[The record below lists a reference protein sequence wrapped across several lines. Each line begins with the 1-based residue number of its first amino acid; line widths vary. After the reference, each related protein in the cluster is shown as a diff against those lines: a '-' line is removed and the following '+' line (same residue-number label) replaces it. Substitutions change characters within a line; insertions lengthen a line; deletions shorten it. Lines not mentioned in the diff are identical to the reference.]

1 MIGAQRRA
9 RKRKAREGKKG
20 TIADVFSG
28 GLWVYW
34 SSGIDW
40 LIGLWSW
47 AACGTL
53 LGVWAS
59 FGEWDACLT
68 SVFSGLLAVA
78 AAWLQGAASV
88 SAGLDRGAMP
98 GALTAVSWTSG
109 RVPEGLAG
117 QLLRSHS
124 TVQGGGVET

>member
-9 RKRKAREGKKG
+9 RKRRQGKKKG

-34 SSGIDW
+34 SSGIDG

-47 AACGTL
+47 AACGAL

-68 SVFSGLLAVA
+68 SVFLGC
-78 AAWLQGAASV
+78 
-88 SAGLDRGAMP
+88 
-98 GALTAVSWTSG
+98 
-109 RVPEGLAG
+109 
-117 QLLRSHS
+117 
-124 TVQGGGVET
+124 